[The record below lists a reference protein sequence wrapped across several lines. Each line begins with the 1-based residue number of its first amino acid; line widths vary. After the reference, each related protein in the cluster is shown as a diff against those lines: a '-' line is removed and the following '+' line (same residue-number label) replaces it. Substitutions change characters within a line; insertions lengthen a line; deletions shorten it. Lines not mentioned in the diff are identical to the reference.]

1 MYTNLSSELDCTCTW
16 LLLHI
21 YIHFVLD
28 IYLGGSKAC
37 VCLALEDIAK
47 HFAKVVIPIYIPSSN
62 IWDFHLLHILSLVGS
77 GFCLFCSVL
86 FVLSHSAGWS
96 SISLLFKFAFL
107 WCFSY
112 AYWTSANLLLF
123 SMFLHC
129 RFCFLI
135 YIRSSFYIVNRSP
148 F

>member
-1 MYTNLSSELDCTCTW
+1 MYTSLSSELDCTCTG

-21 YIHFVLD
+21 CIHFILD
-28 IYLGGSKAC
+28 IYLGGSKVC
-37 VCLALEDIAK
+37 VHLALEDTAK
-47 HFAKVVIPIYIPSSN
+47 HFAKVVIPIYTPSSN
-62 IWDFHLLHILSLVGS
+62 IWDIQLLCILNLVGS

-86 FVLSHSAGWS
+86 FVLSHATGWS
-96 SISLLFKFAFL
+96 SISLFKSAFL

-123 SMFLHC
+123 SMFLYC

-135 YIRSSFYIVNRSP
+135 YIRSSFYILNGSP